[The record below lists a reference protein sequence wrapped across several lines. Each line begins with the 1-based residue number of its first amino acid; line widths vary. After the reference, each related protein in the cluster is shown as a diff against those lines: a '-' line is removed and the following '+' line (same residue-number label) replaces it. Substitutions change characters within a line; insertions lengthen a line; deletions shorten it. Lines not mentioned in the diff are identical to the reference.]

1 MSAAVKVAFPHTFIS
16 SSVIPLAFPLRVC
29 YNSRR
34 NTISCGEDLFRCPV
48 RPATLNRAF
57 SFASSLFIAFRRF
70 SNAYRHYALP
80 LLSNAIL
87 RRAIPLLSLPKF
99 CGSLPLPVISYPHVS
114 FAAPST
120 SIPSTSFA
128 VLRCSALFLCPSM
141 HHSAVA
147 KQRLAFL
154 DSANAYLCISMP
166 CFSFPLLCRSRHCC
180 AGPFHCGTLP
190 S

>member
-1 MSAAVKVAFPHTFIS
+1 MLFHILSFLQVSYLLPFPCGYVTIAAGTQYLVVKISSAA
-16 SSVIPLAFPLRVC
+16 
-29 YNSRR
+29 
-34 NTISCGEDLFRCPV
+34 LFGL
-48 RPATLNRAF
+48 PAEQGF

-80 LLSNAIL
+80 LLSNAIH
-87 RRAIPLLSLPKF
+87 RRAIPLLSLPKL

-120 SIPSTSFA
+120 PIPSTSFA
-128 VLRCSALFLCPSM
+128 VLHCSALFLCPSM

-154 DSANAYLCISMP
+154 DSANAYLCLSMP
-166 CFSFPLLCRSRHCC
+166 CFSFPLLCRSRHCY
-180 AGPFHCGTLP
+180 AGPFHCETLP
-190 S
+190 G